1 LSQSPSSNDPSV
13 IERDEL
19 LSRIQELEE
28 RCRRS
33 EDALRTLEE
42 QNRIL
47 GDSAPF
53 GIFVIDTEGSVFGAN
68 QKMIDMLAW
77 PEGRDI
83 TQLNIFNHHPLVD
96 SGVADS
102 FRRCMEKR
110 TRVNSDHS
118 CLTDA
123 PICAIIL
130 AL

>member
-1 LSQSPSSNDPSV
+1 MSQSPSSNDPSV

-53 GIFVIDTEGSVFGAN
+53 GIFVVDTEGSVFGAN

-83 TQLNIFNHHPLVD
+83 TQLNIFNHQPLVD

-102 FRRCMEKR
+102 FRRCRKNEPM
-110 TRVNSDHS
+110 
-118 CLTDA
+118 
-123 PICAIIL
+123 
-130 AL
+130 